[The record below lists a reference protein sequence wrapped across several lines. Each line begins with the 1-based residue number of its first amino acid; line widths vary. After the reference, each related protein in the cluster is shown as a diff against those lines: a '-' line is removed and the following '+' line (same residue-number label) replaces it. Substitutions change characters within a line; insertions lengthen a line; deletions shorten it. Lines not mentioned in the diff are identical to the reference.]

1 VSIDVCTSV
10 IITKNRPNKVPSQ
23 SSPSRFA
30 IGGVLQQLA
39 IASLQGLQIV
49 GIICVERVLVAVR
62 DLAAS
67 RENWRRAGFAV
78 APDDRELAADGIGIA
93 RMAAGAVEVDLCAM
107 QSAGS
112 VSPLAQHLRE
122 ATTSDGG
129 GGIIGWVWG
138 VKGVLISDEREPR
151 AAPSES
157 ILLPAL
163 SPPFIRAEML
173 SSGLPGVVTAAAPIS
188 LDIESRRQA
197 LARLCGTNANTV
209 DYLEHIV
216 VMTPVLSD
224 AIAANEAVGVPCKRI
239 REVGNGARQAFF
251 KLEQTVLE
259 IVGPATRG
267 RPGCWGL
274 ALMCT
279 DIAQAVATARAN
291 GLQATEP
298 KLAIQGGQIARIVD
312 PLDGV
317 AIAFMQPGPRRDD

>member
-1 VSIDVCTSV
+1 
-10 IITKNRPNKVPSQ
+10 
-23 SSPSRFA
+23 
-30 IGGVLQQLA
+30 
-39 IASLQGLQIV
+39 LQIV

-78 APDDRELAADGIGIA
+78 ASGEFDADGIRIA
-93 RMAAGAVEVDLCAM
+93 RLAAGAVEIDLCALR
-107 QSAGS
+107 SAES
-112 VSPLAQHLRE
+112 SSPLAQHLRD
-122 ATTSDGG
+122 ATGNDGA
-129 GGIIGWVWG
+129 GGIVGWTWG
-138 VKGVLISDEREPR
+138 VKGVLISDE
-151 AAPSES
+151 PSSGPSIES
-157 ILLPAL
+157 IQLPGLAQP
-163 SPPFIRAEML
+163 SKKAEML
-173 SSGLPGVVTAAAPIS
+173 SSGLAGVVTAAAPIT
-188 LDIESRRQA
+188 LDIESRRQS

-209 DYLEHIV
+209 EYLEHIV
-216 VMTPVLSD
+216 VMTPVLDD
-224 AIAANEAVGVPCKRI
+224 AIAAIEAIGVPCKRI

-259 IVGPATRG
+259 VVGPATRG

-274 ALMCT
+274 ALMCS
-279 DIAQAVATARAN
+279 DIAAAVGTARAN